1 MIDVKVGN
9 FVKSSLPARDRPR
22 AAHIAFANTF
32 DEYSTM
38 VRGREA
44 VSSPPGTSQPY
55 NRRNHSGSRCAKPG
69 HYDDASSQ
77 GHTVVCALL
86 EITGAR
92 SPETTHLFKKLALA
106 YNNKIPWAVK
116 GTRET
121 PGLTPPTSR
130 TSPS

>member
-1 MIDVKVGN
+1 
-9 FVKSSLPARDRPR
+9 
-22 AAHIAFANTF
+22 
-32 DEYSTM
+32 M

-55 NRRNHSGSRCAKPG
+55 NRRNHSGSRRAKPG

-92 SPETTHLFKKLALA
+92 SLVTTHLFKKLALA
-106 YNNKIPWAVK
+106 HNHKIPWAVK
-116 GTRET
+116 GNSWTDT
-121 PGLTPPTSR
+121 TYLSHL
-130 TSPS
+130 SQL